1 MKDLLTIP
9 ELAEATGKKK
19 QGLYEQTKN
28 KASKL
33 YPYLVFQGSKAYVRS
48 EALTELYGIDQGE
61 TPKSQESQVRSQES
75 KAISQD
81 SQGKSQVSQDDS
93 QGASQESQVP
103 EGEPS
108 QESQESQAEDQGKSQ
123 GESQGE
129 PQQGQDMIAFLQE
142 MLREKDKQIAQLTQ
156 LLDQEQQ
163 LHARTNLLLAEY
175 QKKEAEEEQG
185 DHPEEPETGGEA
197 TAAQPEQSQEPQKKH
212 GWLYRFF
219 FGED

>member
-48 EALTELYGIDQGE
+48 EALTELYGIDQDE
-61 TPKSQESQVRSQES
+61 TTKSQGSQVRSQES
-75 KAISQD
+75 QGKSQD
-81 SQGKSQVSQDDS
+81 SQPESQVSQDNS
-93 QGASQESQVP
+93 QGASQESQDGDPVK
-103 EGEPS
+103 
-108 QESQESQAEDQGKSQ
+108 SQESQAEDQPKSQ
-123 GESQGE
+123 GE
-129 PQQGQDMIAFLQE
+129 PKQGQDMIAFLQE

-175 QKKEAEEEQG
+175 QKKEAEADQEEQ
-185 DHPEEPETGGEA
+185 PEEPDTAGEEVG
-197 TAAQPEQSQEPQKKH
+197 PEQDQNLEPKKH